1 MITLLA
7 NIDFFSQDNKQ
18 YDTIMTFVVFYSI
31 SLHDVLITA
40 AQNLSICS
48 ECGYA
53 EWALSCINEIL
64 LRKMEGKNGGENWR
78 RKMEETMEEKNGGEK
93 WRRKMEEKN
102 GGEKWSKKWRRK
114 ME

>member
-64 LRKMEGKNGGENWR
+64 LRKME
-78 RKMEETMEEKNGGEK
+78 EKNGGKNGDKK